1 MKKSINIFIVSTLL
15 IFSFSLTGYT
25 ETVVMNDGTEYKG
38 NIHHQD
44 DNVVFIVCKEDII
57 KLNKADI
64 KEIKE
69 DEQVKKKSGD
79 LVINNDTD
87 TVEKN
92 NETILQIGYD
102 FYGEYIH
109 KGHEKESD
117 FLKGVT
123 FSAKYYHYFI
133 DEFGI
138 GLGANLQSTRE
149 LQDIPGKVYFVP
161 TYLSVKLRSI
171 PTEPYKYGYVAG
183 NLGYNFFFPVSDYD
197 TYLNDERGGLY
208 YSISLGIVYSNFLF
222 DLTWAIH
229 TGSAKIKTTDYKIDI
244 EYKTYTFSVGYVF

>member
-1 MKKSINIFIVSTLL
+1 MKKFINVFIVTLFL
-15 IFSFSLTGYT
+15 IFSFSLIGYT
-25 ETVVMNDGTEYKG
+25 EIIVMNDGKEYKG

-57 KLNKADI
+57 KLNKSDI
-64 KEIKE
+64 KEIKQE
-69 DEQVKKKSGD
+69 EKTKKKNGD
-79 LVINNDTD
+79 LVIDDNDD
-87 TVEKN
+87 IVEKN

-109 KGHEKESD
+109 KGKEKETD
-117 FLKGVT
+117 FLKGIT

-138 GLGANLQSTRE
+138 GLGANLQSSRE
-149 LQDIPGKVYFVP
+149 LQDIPGKVYFLP
-161 TYLSVKLRSI
+161 AYISLKLRSV

-197 TYLNDERGGLY
+197 TYLNDEKGGLF
-208 YSISLGIVYSNFLF
+208 YSISLGIVYNHFLF
-222 DLTWAIH
+222 ELTGAIH
-229 TGSAKIKTTDYKIDI
+229 SGSAKIKSTNYKIDI